1 MSHDGNFVQ
10 TKHTS
15 QSLILPKILTNTLDQ
30 LHDPYV
36 IKDLESRYI
45 YANRAV
51 AKLAGLRSPDNM
63 LSKQEGEIQS
73 RLTENSSI
81 VDEWQNQDRL
91 VMQSGKAI
99 TMLEI
104 HLQQVEKPYIV
115 RKIPFYGED
124 DQCIGVVA
132 YSRSLE
138 RLNLKKFVKINAPSS
153 LLLNKP
159 DEFFTEQEC
168 EFIFLKLQR
177 MSNKDIANTLQIA
190 SATVD
195 QQIGQLYEKCGVTH
209 PDDFIE
215 FCERRNYHRY
225 LPESFLQQ
233 KGNVF
238 KKNNNFII

>member
-1 MSHDGNFVQ
+1 MNINYNQ
-10 TKHTS
+10 LKTTS
-15 QSLILPKILTNTLDQ
+15 SQDFLLPKMLTQTLDQ
-30 LHDPYV
+30 LSEPYI
-36 IKDLESRYI
+36 IKDLKSRFI
-45 YANRAV
+45 YANQAV
-51 AKLAGLRSPDNM
+51 AKLFSLRAPDDM
-63 LSKQEGEIQS
+63 LFKQEYEFNS
-73 RLTENSSI
+73 PLTENESI
-81 VDEWQNQDRL
+81 VDAWQAQDRKITLDMKPL
-91 VMQSGKAI
+91 V
-99 TMLEI
+99 MLEI
-104 HLQQVEKPYIV
+104 HPKAIEKPYII
-115 RKIPFYGED
+115 RKLPFYND
-124 DQCIGVVA
+124 NDQCVGVVM
-132 YSRSLE
+132 YSRSIE
-138 RLNLKKFVKINAPSS
+138 NFNLNKFIKINAPSS